1 MLTLLLDVMKAKYA
15 DPTTIGRPSAKR
27 KREMLE
33 KEERIKRDREMSNQR
48 DFCVICFFFYIF
60 ILLFKLN

>member
-27 KREMLE
+27 KREMLA
-33 KEERIKRDREMSNQR
+33 KEERIKRDREMSNLR
-48 DFCVICFFFYIF
+48 EFCVICFFLYIF
-60 ILLFKLN
+60 IFTFQT